1 MKFGNAKSRSNSFD
15 SIHSCNPYLAN
26 ITRADDREFCC
37 CVLWLEDQRIRHFG
51 ERERDARLR
60 NGSGGG
66 DDTAQ
71 WEAGSLGGDSTN
83 YMYFGPI

>member
-1 MKFGNAKSRSNSFD
+1 MDIVNLT
-15 SIHSCNPYLAN
+15 P
-26 ITRADDREFCC
+26 ADDREFCC

-66 DDTAQ
+66 GGDTAQ
-71 WEAGSLGGDSTN
+71 WEAGSLGGNSTN
-83 YMYFGPI
+83 HLNFGSICNLRSYD